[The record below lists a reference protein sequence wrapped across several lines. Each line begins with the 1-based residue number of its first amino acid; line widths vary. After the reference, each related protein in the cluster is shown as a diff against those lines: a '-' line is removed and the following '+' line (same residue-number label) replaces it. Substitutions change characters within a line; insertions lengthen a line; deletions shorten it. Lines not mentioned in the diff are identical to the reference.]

1 MSRTQKNM
9 PRIVTAFEARTQ
21 LGEIMRRASG
31 EKQERFIVDRRGEP
45 KVIIMGFNDFMR
57 TIAPEP
63 ESLAAIRAHSK
74 RKKTDKLSMRAID
87 REIAAVRKERAKNA
101 KPTRSA

>member
-1 MSRTQKNM
+1 MSRTPKGM

-21 LGEIMRRASG
+21 LGQIMRRASG

-45 KVIIMGFNDFMR
+45 KVIIMGFKDFMR

-63 ESLAAIRAHSK
+63 ELLAAIRACSK
-74 RKKTDKLSMRAID
+74 RNKTDKLSMRAID
-87 REIAAVRKERAKNA
+87 REISAVRKGRAKNA